1 MNKFFKYSLPVG
13 IVGVVLNIILFATN
27 FYYELVI
34 PVFENSMEDGPAF
47 TFIDNL
53 VFYTPLIFIVLF
65 AAYLIAGQIYLR
77 KQHLKNEKI
86 VTEEH
91 VELNAAQQR
100 ELDSK
105 LEFVK
110 RKHYMNC
117 PNCGSARAE
126 DESACRFCGASLIIN
141 GAEDRSGKSSK

>member
-13 IVGVVLNIILFATN
+13 IAGIVLNIILFATN

-47 TFIDNL
+47 TFIDNM
-53 VFYTPLIFIVLF
+53 VFYTPVIFIVLF
-65 AAYLIAGQIYLR
+65 AAYLIAGQIYLK
-77 KQHLKNEKI
+77 KQHVENEKN

-91 VELNAAQQR
+91 IELNAAQQR
-100 ELDSK
+100 ELDGK

-117 PNCGSARAE
+117 PNCGSARSE
-126 DESACRFCGASLIIN
+126 DESVCRFCGTSLIIN
-141 GAEDRSGKSSK
+141 GADDRSGKKS

>member
-1 MNKFFKYSLPVG
+1 MRKFFKYSLPIGIVG
-13 IVGVVLNIILFATN
+13 IVLNTILFATN

-34 PVFENSMEDGPAF
+34 PVFEKSMEDGPAF
-47 TFIDNL
+47 TFIDDL
-53 VFYTPLIFIVLF
+53 VFYTPLIFIFLF

-77 KQHLKNEKI
+77 KHSVETEKN

-91 VELNAAQQR
+91 KVINAAQQK
-100 ELDSK
+100 ELDEK

-110 RKHYMNC
+110 RKYYTNC

-126 DESACRFCGASLIIN
+126 DEAACRFCGTSLLITKADN
-141 GAEDRSGKSSK
+141 ADK

>member
-1 MNKFFKYSLPVG
+1 MNKIFKYSLAIGIVG
-13 IVGVVLNIILFATN
+13 IVINIVLFATN

-34 PVFENSMEDGPAF
+34 PVFENTMEDGPAF

-53 VFYTPLIFIVLF
+53 VFFSPIIFFVMF

-77 KQHLKNEKI
+77 KKHVETEKN

-91 VELNAAQQR
+91 KVINAAQQK
-100 ELDSK
+100 ELDEK

-110 RKHYMNC
+110 LKHYTNC

-126 DESACRFCGASLIIN
+126 DESVCRFCGASLIIKKTDN
-141 GAEDRSGKSSK
+141 ADN

>member
-13 IVGVVLNIILFATN
+13 IAGMVLNIILFATN

-53 VFYTPLIFIVLF
+53 VFYTPVIFIVLF

-77 KQHLKNEKI
+77 SSMLR
-86 VTEEH
+86 TRRA
-91 VELNAAQQR
+91 L
-100 ELDSK
+100 
-105 LEFVK
+105 
-110 RKHYMNC
+110 RK
-117 PNCGSARAE
+117 STL
-126 DESACRFCGASLIIN
+126 S
-141 GAEDRSGKSSK
+141 

>member
-1 MNKFFKYSLPVG
+1 MRKFFKYSLPIG

-34 PVFENSMEDGPAF
+34 PVFEKSMENGPAF
-47 TFIDNL
+47 TFVDNM
-53 VFYTPLIFIVLF
+53 VFYTPLIFVFLF

-77 KQHLKNEKI
+77 KHNVETEKN

-91 VELNAAQQR
+91 KVINAAQQK
-100 ELDSK
+100 ELDEK

-110 RKHYMNC
+110 RKYYTNC

-126 DESACRFCGASLIIN
+126 DEAACRFCGTSLIITKAAN
-141 GAEDRSGKSSK
+141 ADK

>member
-1 MNKFFKYSLPVG
+1 MNKIFKYSLPIGIAG
-13 IVGVVLNIILFATN
+13 IVLNVILFATN

-34 PVFENSMEDGPAF
+34 PVFEKTMEDGAAF

-53 VFYTPLIFIVLF
+53 VFFTPVIFIVLF
-65 AAYLIAGQIYLR
+65 AAYLIAGQIYLK
-77 KQHLKNEKI
+77 KQHLETEQG

-91 VELNAAQQR
+91 KVMNAAQQR
-100 ELDSK
+100 ELDEK

-110 RKHYMNC
+110 RKYHTNC

-126 DESACRFCGASLIIN
+126 DEAACRFCGTSLIITKTDN
-141 GAEDRSGKSSK
+141 ADK